1 MRVVVIG
8 GGISGLATAF
18 YVRRARPDVEV
29 FVLEAAQRLGGTM
42 LTREINGFRFEG
54 GSNGFLSNK
63 PHTLDLVRDSGAQP
77 LLLPSNDA
85 ARIRYIYSDA
95 LHRLPES
102 PPAFLATPLLSW
114 RAKLRVLGEIFTPAR
129 RDITDESLRDFGY
142 RRVGKEFTDTFLDP
156 MSAGIYA
163 STAAKLSVHAAFP
176 AVVRLERE
184 YGGLFK
190 GMIKRRK
197 RRAGPG
203 GRLMSFH
210 GGVGTFVDHL
220 GEVLG
225 ETVRTGIKV
234 RSLRRGTE
242 GYILLT
248 TDGELTAD
256 AVVLST
262 PAYAAARMLR
272 HLDDELAYWL
282 GQVGYTPI
290 AVVGFGYRDL
300 AHPLKGFGLLTTAAS
315 QQEVLG
321 VLWDSSIFPDRAPPG
336 KKLVRV
342 MIGGQRNSELA
353 MRSEEELID
362 IARRGLTHTMGVT
375 ENPAVTF
382 VKRWR
387 RGIPNYR
394 LGHLANV
401 ERIFARVAG
410 QWPGLYLNSNAYWGI
425 GLNDCVGNA
434 KRCAAA
440 IARREPWRGGP
451 LLEP

>member
-18 YVRRARPDVEV
+18 YFRRTRPEAQVT
-29 FVLEAAQRLGGTM
+29 VLEAAPRLGGTM
-42 LTREINGFRFEG
+42 VTREINGFRFEG

-63 PHTLDLVRDSGAQP
+63 PYTLDLVRDSGAEP

-85 ARIRYIYSDA
+85 ARIRYIYSGA

-114 RAKLRVLGEIFTPAR
+114 RAKLRVLSEVFTPAR
-129 RDITDESLRDFGY
+129 RDLTDESLRDFGY

-190 GMIKRRK
+190 GMVKRRK

-203 GRLMSFH
+203 GRLMSFQ
-210 GGVGTFVDHL
+210 GGVGTFIDHL
-220 GEVLG
+220 GETLG
-225 ETVRTGIKV
+225 ESVRTGVKV
-234 RSLRRGTE
+234 RGLRRADA
-242 GYILLT
+242 GYALVT
-248 TDGELTAD
+248 TDGELAAD
-256 AVVLST
+256 AVVLAT
-262 PAYAAARMLR
+262 PAYAAARILR
-272 HLDDELAYWL
+272 HLDDDLAYWL

-290 AVVGFGYRDL
+290 AVVGFGYREL

-315 QQEVLG
+315 QQEILG
-321 VLWDSSIFPDRAPPG
+321 VLWDSSIFSDRAPPG
-336 KKLVRV
+336 KQSVRV
-342 MIGGQRNSELA
+342 MIGGQRQSELA
-353 MRSEEELID
+353 MRSEEELIE
-362 IARRGLTHTMGVT
+362 IARRGLARTMGIT
-375 ENPAVTF
+375 ETPAVTF

-401 ERIFARVAG
+401 ERIFARVASL
-410 QWPGLYLNSNAYWGI
+410 WPGLYLNSNAYWGI

-434 KRCAAA
+434 KRCAEA
-440 IARREPWRGGP
+440 IARGEPWRGGP

>member
-8 GGISGLATAF
+8 GGISGLATAY
-18 YVRRARPDVEV
+18 YVRRARPDVELT
-29 FVLEAAQRLGGTM
+29 VLEASSRLGGTM

-63 PHTLDLVRDSGAQP
+63 PYTLDLVRDSGADA

-102 PPAFLATPLLSW
+102 PPAFLATPLLPW
-114 RAKLRVLGEIFTPAR
+114 RAKLRVLSDIFTPAR

-190 GMIKRRK
+190 GMVKRRK

-203 GRLMSFH
+203 GRLMSFQ
-210 GGVGTFVDHL
+210 GGVGTFIDHL
-220 GEVLG
+220 GEVIG
-225 ETVRTGIKV
+225 EAVRTGVKV
-234 RSLRRGTE
+234 RGLRRNGD
-242 GYILLT
+242 GYVLFT
-248 TDGELTAD
+248 TDGELSAD

-262 PAYAAARMLR
+262 PAYAAARILR
-272 HLDDELAYWL
+272 HLDDDLAYWL

-300 AHPLKGFGLLTTAAS
+300 AHPLNGFGLLTTAAS
-315 QQEVLG
+315 QQEILG
-321 VLWDSSIFPDRAPPG
+321 VLWDSSIFPDRAPAG
-336 KKLVRV
+336 KKSVRV

-353 MRSEEELID
+353 MRSEDELID
-362 IARRGLTHTMGVT
+362 IARRVLTSTMGVSET
-375 ENPAVTF
+375 PAVTF

-401 ERIFARVAG
+401 ERIFARVAS

-434 KRCAAA
+434 KRCAGAL
-440 IARREPWRGGP
+440 ARREPWLGGP

>member
-18 YVRRARPDVEV
+18 YVRRARPDVELT
-29 FVLEAAQRLGGTM
+29 VLEAAPRLGGTM
-42 LTREINGFRFEG
+42 VTREINGFCFEG

-63 PHTLDLVRDSGAQP
+63 PYTLDLVRDAGAES

-114 RAKLRVLGEIFTPAR
+114 RGKLRVLSELFTPAR
-129 RDITDESLRDFGY
+129 RDIADESLRDFGY

-190 GMIKRRK
+190 GMVKRRK

-203 GRLMSFH
+203 GRLMSFQ
-210 GGVGTFVDHL
+210 GGVGTFIEHL

-225 ETVRTGIKV
+225 DAVRTDVKA
-234 RSLRRGTE
+234 RSLRRVDD
-242 GYILLT
+242 GYRLLT
-248 TDGELTAD
+248 REGEIGAD
-256 AVVLST
+256 AIVLAT

-272 HLDDELAYWL
+272 HLDDDLAYWL

-290 AVVGFGYRDL
+290 AVVGFGYREL
-300 AHPLKGFGLLTTAAS
+300 AHPLNGFGLLTTAAS
-315 QQEVLG
+315 QQEILG
-321 VLWDSSIFPDRAPPG
+321 VLWDSSIFPDRAPAG
-336 KKLVRV
+336 KKSLRV

-353 MRSEEELID
+353 LRSEDELIG
-362 IARRGLTHTMGVT
+362 IARRGLAQTMGVSET
-375 ENPAVTF
+375 PAVTF

-387 RGIPNYR
+387 RGIPSYR

-401 ERIFARVAG
+401 ERIFARVAN
-410 QWPGLYLNSNAYWGI
+410 QWPGIYLNSNAYWGI

-434 KRCAAA
+434 RRCAEAV
-440 IARREPWRGGP
+440 ARGEPWRGGP

>member
-18 YVRRARPDVEV
+18 YVRRARPDAELS
-29 FVLEAAQRLGGTM
+29 VLEAAPRLGGTM

-63 PHTLDLVRDSGAQP
+63 RFTLDLVRDSGAES

-102 PPAFLATPLLSW
+102 PSAFLATPLLSW
-114 RAKLRVLGEIFTPAR
+114 GAKFRVLGEIFTPAR
-129 RDITDESLRDFGY
+129 RDLADESLRDFGY

-184 YGGLFK
+184 YGGLFR
-190 GMIKRRK
+190 GMVKRRK

-203 GRLMSFH
+203 GRLMSFQK
-210 GGVGTFVDHL
+210 GVGTFIDHL

-225 ETVRTGIKV
+225 DAVQAGVKV
-234 RSLRRGTE
+234 RGLRRDSE
-242 GYILLT
+242 GYLLLT
-248 TDGELTAD
+248 TGGEMRAD

-272 HLDDELAYWL
+272 HLDDDLAYWL
-282 GQVGYTPI
+282 GQIGYTPI
-290 AVVGFGYRDL
+290 AVVGFGYREL

-315 QQEVLG
+315 QQEILG
-321 VLWDSSIFPDRAPPG
+321 VLWDSSIFPDRAPAG
-336 KKLVRV
+336 KKSLRV

-353 MRSEEELID
+353 LRGEDELID
-362 IARRGLTHTMGVT
+362 TARRGLSATMGIT
-375 ENPAVTF
+375 DTPAVTF

-401 ERIFARVAG
+401 ERIFARVAS

-434 KRCAAA
+434 KRCAEA

>member
-18 YVRRARPDVEV
+18 YVRRARPDVELT
-29 FVLEAAQRLGGTM
+29 VLEAAPRLGGTM
-42 LTREINGFRFEG
+42 VTREINGFCFEG

-63 PHTLDLVRDSGAQP
+63 PYTLDLVRDAGAES

-114 RAKLRVLGEIFTPAR
+114 RGKLRVLSELFTPAR
-129 RDITDESLRDFGY
+129 RDIADESLRDFGY

-190 GMIKRRK
+190 GMVKRRK

-203 GRLMSFH
+203 GRLMSFQ
-210 GGVGTFVDHL
+210 GGVGTFIEHL

-225 ETVRTGIKV
+225 DAVRTDVKA
-234 RSLRRGTE
+234 RSLRRVDD
-242 GYILLT
+242 GYRLLT
-248 TDGELTAD
+248 REGEIGAD
-256 AVVLST
+256 AIVLAT

-272 HLDDELAYWL
+272 HLDDDLAYWL

-290 AVVGFGYRDL
+290 AVVGFGYREL

-315 QQEVLG
+315 QQEILG
-321 VLWDSSIFPDRAPPG
+321 VLWDSSIFPDRAPAG
-336 KKLVRV
+336 KKSLRV

-353 MRSEEELID
+353 LRSEDELIG
-362 IARRGLTHTMGVT
+362 IARRGLAQTMGVNET
-375 ENPAVTF
+375 PAVTF

-387 RGIPNYR
+387 RGIPSYR

-401 ERIFARVAG
+401 ERIFARVAN
-410 QWPGLYLNSNAYWGI
+410 QWPGIYLNSNAYWGI

-434 KRCAAA
+434 RRCAEAV
-440 IARREPWRGGP
+440 ARGEPWRGGP

>member
-18 YVRRARPDVEV
+18 YVRRTRPDAEIA
-29 FVLEAAQRLGGTM
+29 VLEAAQRLGGTM

-63 PHTLDLVRDSGAQP
+63 PYTLDLVRDSGAES

-114 RAKLRVLGEIFTPAR
+114 QAKLRVLGEIFTPAR
-129 RDITDESLRDFGY
+129 RDIADESLRDFGY
-142 RRVGKEFTDTFLDP
+142 RRVGREFTDTFLDP

-203 GRLMSFH
+203 GRLMSFK

-225 ETVRTGIKV
+225 SAVRTGVKV
-234 RSLRRGTE
+234 RSLRRGAE
-242 GYILLT
+242 GYVLLT

-272 HLDDELAYWL
+272 HLDDDLAYWL

-290 AVVGFGYRDL
+290 AVVGFGFREL

-315 QQEVLG
+315 GQEILG

-336 KKLVRV
+336 KKSVRV
-342 MIGGQRNSELA
+342 MIGGQRDSELA
-353 MRSEEELID
+353 MRGEEDLIA
-362 IARRGLTHTMGVT
+362 IARRGLAGTMGVEET
-375 ENPAVTF
+375 PAVTF

-401 ERIFARVAG
+401 ERIFARVAS

-434 KRCAAA
+434 KRCAEA

>member
-18 YVRRARPDVEV
+18 YVRKAQPDVQLTL
-29 FVLEAAQRLGGTM
+29 LESAPRLGGTM
-42 LTREINGFRFEG
+42 LTREINGFHFEG

-63 PHTLDLVRDSGAQP
+63 PYTLDLVRESGAED

-85 ARIRYIYSDA
+85 SRIRYIYSGG

-102 PPAFLATPLLSW
+102 PPAFLATPLISW
-114 RAKLRVLGEIFTPAR
+114 RGKLRVLGELFTPAR
-129 RDITDESLRDFGY
+129 RDIADESLRDFGY
-142 RRVGKEFTDTFLDP
+142 RRVGREFTDAFLDP
-156 MSAGIYA
+156 MSAGIFG
-163 STAAKLSVHAAFP
+163 STAAKLSVNAAFP

-184 YGGLFK
+184 YGGLFR

-203 GRLMSFH
+203 GHLMSFK
-210 GGVGTFVDHL
+210 GGVGTFIVHL
-220 GEVLG
+220 GGLLG
-225 ETVRTGIKV
+225 DAVRTGVKV
-234 RSLRRGTE
+234 RGLGRDGAGYLVRTSE
-242 GYILLT
+242 GDI
-248 TDGELTAD
+248 EAD

-262 PAYAAARMLR
+262 PAYSAARIVR
-272 HLDDELAYWL
+272 PLDDDLGYWL
-282 GQVGYTPI
+282 GQIGYTPI
-290 AVVGFGYRDL
+290 AVVGFGYREL
-300 AHPLKGFGLLTTAAS
+300 AHPLNGFGLLTTAAAK
-315 QQEVLG
+315 QEVLG

-353 MRSEEELID
+353 LQSDDELIA
-362 IARRGLTHTMGVT
+362 IAQRGLARTMGVT
-375 ENPAVTF
+375 ETPLATF

-401 ERIFARVAG
+401 ERIFARAAD
-410 QWPGLYLNSNAYWGI
+410 WPGLYLNSNAYWGV

-434 KRCAAA
+434 KRCAEAL
-440 IARREPWRGGP
+440 ARRQPWRGGP

>member
-18 YVRRARPDVEV
+18 YVRRARPDVELT
-29 FVLEAAQRLGGTM
+29 VLEAAPRLGGTM
-42 LTREINGFRFEG
+42 VTREINGFCFEG

-63 PHTLDLVRDSGAQP
+63 PYTLDLVRDAGAES

-114 RAKLRVLGEIFTPAR
+114 RGKLRVLSELFTPAR
-129 RDITDESLRDFGY
+129 RDIADESLRDFGY

-190 GMIKRRK
+190 GMVKRRK

-203 GRLMSFH
+203 GRLMSFQ
-210 GGVGTFVDHL
+210 GGVGTFIEHL

-225 ETVRTGIKV
+225 DAVRTDVKA
-234 RSLRRGTE
+234 RSLRRVDD
-242 GYILLT
+242 GYRLLT
-248 TDGELTAD
+248 REGEIGAD
-256 AVVLST
+256 AIVLAT

-272 HLDDELAYWL
+272 HLDDDLAYWL

-290 AVVGFGYRDL
+290 AVVGFGYREL
-300 AHPLKGFGLLTTAAS
+300 AHPLNGFGLLTTAAS
-315 QQEVLG
+315 QQEILG
-321 VLWDSSIFPDRAPPG
+321 VLWDSSIFPDRAPAG
-336 KKLVRV
+336 KKSLRV

-353 MRSEEELID
+353 LRSEDELIG
-362 IARRGLTHTMGVT
+362 IARRGLAQTMGVNET
-375 ENPAVTF
+375 PAVIF

-387 RGIPNYR
+387 RGIPSYR

-401 ERIFARVAG
+401 ERIFARVAN
-410 QWPGLYLNSNAYWGI
+410 QWPGIYLNSNAYWGI

-434 KRCAAA
+434 RRCAEAV
-440 IARREPWRGGP
+440 ARGEPWRGGP

>member
-18 YVRRARPDVEV
+18 YVRRARPDVELT
-29 FVLEAAQRLGGTM
+29 VLEAAPRLGGTM
-42 LTREINGFRFEG
+42 VTREINGFCFEG

-63 PHTLDLVRDSGAQP
+63 PYTLDLVRDAGAES

-114 RAKLRVLGEIFTPAR
+114 RGKLRVLSELFTPAR
-129 RDITDESLRDFGY
+129 RDIADESLRDFGY

-190 GMIKRRK
+190 GMVKRRK

-203 GRLMSFH
+203 GRLMSFQ
-210 GGVGTFVDHL
+210 GGVGTFIEHL

-225 ETVRTGIKV
+225 DAVRTDVKA
-234 RSLRRGTE
+234 RSLRRVDD
-242 GYILLT
+242 GYRLLT
-248 TDGELTAD
+248 REGEIGAD
-256 AVVLST
+256 AIVLAT

-272 HLDDELAYWL
+272 HLDDDLAYWL

-290 AVVGFGYRDL
+290 AVVGFGYREL

-315 QQEVLG
+315 QQEILG
-321 VLWDSSIFPDRAPPG
+321 VLWDSSIFPDRAPAG
-336 KKLVRV
+336 KKSLRV

-353 MRSEEELID
+353 LRSEDELIG
-362 IARRGLTHTMGVT
+362 IARRGLAQTMGVSET
-375 ENPAVTF
+375 PAVTF

-387 RGIPNYR
+387 RGIPSYR

-401 ERIFARVAG
+401 ERIFARVAN
-410 QWPGLYLNSNAYWGI
+410 QWPGIYLNSNAYWGI

-434 KRCAAA
+434 RRCAEAV
-440 IARREPWRGGP
+440 ARGEPWRGGP